1 MSDTPIRVALPRG
14 DLRAPLAERLT
25 AVGFA
30 PPGYGEGSRAYRF
43 TVEDRPRVA
52 VRVFSDEDIPIQIA
66 VGQYDLG
73 ITSRSSID
81 ELVTR
86 YGHDS
91 IVALRA
97 LDIGEARVV
106 LAAPPGTTL
115 AELGALRPLR
125 VATTYPHLT
134 ARFLNWLHAPDYRLI
149 EVWGRPEAWPPEDA
163 DAAVLA
169 LSADDEGSSVLAR
182 EGLEAI
188 AEVHRGSAWLVANRH
203 ALSERDLQEALDPLL
218 QLPARPAAPEGVRYG
233 PLRPAAIEV
242 RAHATQSRSRSRER
256 SDNGALRLA
265 VPDGHAQR
273 HTVEALAAAGIAFE
287 GYDQDQAVRRPRSP
301 IEGVTVKV
309 IRPQD
314 MPQAVALGR
323 FDVALTGR
331 DWLATHLAAFPA
343 SPVAELCD
351 LHRSRYRMG
360 AVVSEDVPA
369 ETIAEAVEYWRRDDP
384 RRAIRVASEYVE
396 LADQYARDRR
406 LGRYRVIP
414 IAGAS
419 EGFVPDDAEILI
431 EGSETGTTL
440 RANRLRMIDVI
451 MESTNCAIGST
462 IRPQGARGELRD
474 RLVERLAAAAPPAA
488 APPGDGPA

>member
-1 MSDTPIRVALPRG
+1 MSGDSIRVALPRG
-14 DLRAPLAERLT
+14 DLRAPLAERLG

-30 PPGYGEGSRAYRF
+30 PPGYGEGSRNYRF
-43 TVEDRPRVA
+43 TVDGRPRVA

-66 VGQYDLG
+66 LGQYDLG

-97 LDIGEARVV
+97 LDVGEARVV
-106 LAAPPGTTL
+106 LAAPTGTTL
-115 AELGALRPLR
+115 SDLGARRPLR
-125 VATTYPHLT
+125 VATTFPHLT
-134 ARFLNWLHAPDYRLI
+134 AQYLNWLRVPDYRLI
-149 EVWGRPEAWPPEDA
+149 EVWGQPQAWPPEDA

-169 LSADDEGSSVLAR
+169 VSGRDGMPAVLER
-182 EGLEAI
+182 EGLEVI

-203 ALSERDLQEALDPLL
+203 ALGEHDLREALDALL
-218 QLPARPAAPEGVRYG
+218 QLPARPPAPIGVLYG
-233 PLRPAAIEV
+233 PLRPTPLVQRRPVGA
-242 RAHATQSRSRSRER
+242 RATDVDAR
-256 SDNGALRLA
+256 DGGLRLA

-273 HTVEALAAAGIAFE
+273 HTVEALASAGIAFD
-287 GYDQDQAVRRPRSP
+287 GYDEQQAVRRPSSA

-343 SPVAELCD
+343 SPVVELCD

-369 ETIAEAVEYWRRDDP
+369 DTITEALAYWRRDDP

-396 LADQYARDRR
+396 LADHYARERH

-414 IAGAS
+414 IGGAS

-462 IRPQGARGELRD
+462 VRPPGARGELRD
-474 RLVERLAAAAPPAA
+474 RLVERLAAAAPPA
-488 APPGDGPA
+488 DGRA

>member
-1 MSDTPIRVALPRG
+1 MIGESIRVALPRG
-14 DLRAPLAERLT
+14 DLRAPLAERLA

-30 PPGYGEGSRAYRF
+30 PPGYGEGSRNYRF
-43 TVEDRPRVA
+43 TVEGRPRVA

-66 VGQYDLG
+66 LGQYDLG

-97 LDIGEARVV
+97 LDVGEARVV
-106 LAAPPGTTL
+106 LAAPSGTTVS
-115 AELGALRPLR
+115 ELGALRPLR
-125 VATTYPHLT
+125 VATTFPHLT
-134 ARFLNWLHAPDYRLI
+134 AQYLNWLRVPDYRLI
-149 EVWGRPEAWPPEDA
+149 EVWGQPQAWPPEDA
-163 DAAVLA
+163 DAAILAVPGRDGPPAVL
-169 LSADDEGSSVLAR
+169 ER
-182 EGLEAI
+182 EGLEVL

-203 ALSERDLQEALDPLL
+203 ALGEHDLGEALDALL
-218 QLPARPAAPEGVRYG
+218 QLPARPPAPIGVLYG
-233 PLRPAAIEV
+233 PLRPTPLVQRRPVGA
-242 RAHATQSRSRSRER
+242 RATDVDAR
-256 SDNGALRLA
+256 DGGLRLA

-273 HTVEALAAAGIAFE
+273 HTVEALASAGIAFD
-287 GYDQDQAVRRPRSP
+287 GYDEQQAVRRPRSA

-343 SPVAELCD
+343 SPVVELCD

-369 ETIAEAVEYWRRDDP
+369 DTITEALAYWRRDDP
-384 RRAIRVASEYVE
+384 GRAIRVASEYVE
-396 LADQYARDRR
+396 LADQYARERH

-414 IAGAS
+414 IGGAS

-462 IRPQGARGELRD
+462 VRPPGASGALRD
-474 RLVERLAAAAPPAA
+474 RLVERLAAAAPPD
-488 APPGDGPA
+488 GGGPA

>member
-1 MSDTPIRVALPRG
+1 MDDSIRVALPRG
-14 DLRAPLAERLT
+14 DLRAPLAGRLA
-25 AVGFA
+25 AVDFA
-30 PPGYGEGSRAYRF
+30 PSGYGEGSRQYRF
-43 TVEDRPRVA
+43 TVEGRPRVA

-66 VGQYDLG
+66 LGQYDLG

-97 LDIGEARVV
+97 LDVGEARVV
-106 LAAPPGTTL
+106 LAAPAGTTL
-115 AELGALRPLR
+115 AELGARRPLR

-134 ARFLNWLHAPDYRLI
+134 ARYLNWLRVPDYRLI
-149 EVWGRPEAWPPEDA
+149 EVWGQPQAWPPEDA
-163 DAAVLA
+163 DAAVLDV
-169 LSADDEGSSVLAR
+169 SAGEGTPEVLER

-188 AEVHRGSAWLVANRH
+188 AEIHRGSAWLVANRH
-203 ALSERDLQEALDPLL
+203 ALGEHDLREALDALL
-218 QLPARPAAPEGVRYG
+218 ELPARPPAAEGVLYG
-233 PLRPAAIEV
+233 PLRPTPLVLDRRPVDAGANGY
-242 RAHATQSRSRSRER
+242 ER
-256 SDNGALRLA
+256 LEGPLRLA

-287 GYDQDQAVRRPRSP
+287 GYDERQAVRRPRSA

-331 DWLATHLAAFPA
+331 DWLAAHLAAFPA
-343 SPVAELCD
+343 SPVVELCD

-369 ETIAEAVEYWRRDDP
+369 ETISDALAYWRRDDP
-384 RRAIRVASEYVE
+384 DRAIRVASEYVE
-396 LADQYARDRR
+396 LADHYARERH

-414 IAGAS
+414 IGGAS

-462 IRPQGARGELRD
+462 VRPPGARGELRD
-474 RLVERLAAAAPPAA
+474 RLVERLAAAAPPDDA
-488 APPGDGPA
+488 GPA

>member
-1 MSDTPIRVALPRG
+1 MIDESIRVALPRG

-30 PPGYGEGSRAYRF
+30 PPGYGEGSRNYRF
-43 TVEDRPRVA
+43 TVEGRPRVA

-66 VGQYDLG
+66 LGQYDLG

-97 LDIGEARVV
+97 LDVGEARVV
-106 LAAPPGTTL
+106 LAAPSGTTL
-115 AELGALRPLR
+115 SDLGARRPLR
-125 VATTYPHLT
+125 VATTFPHLT
-134 ARFLNWLHAPDYRLI
+134 AQYLNWLRVPDYRLI
-149 EVWGRPEAWPPEDA
+149 EVWGQPQAWPPEDA
-163 DAAVLA
+163 DAAILAVPGRDGAPAVL
-169 LSADDEGSSVLAR
+169 EH
-182 EGLEAI
+182 EGLEVI

-203 ALSERDLQEALDPLL
+203 ALGEHDLREALDALL
-218 QLPARPAAPEGVRYG
+218 QLPARPPAPIGVLYG
-233 PLRPAAIEV
+233 PLRPTPLVQRPAAGT
-242 RAHATQSRSRSRER
+242 RATDA
-256 SDNGALRLA
+256 GARDGRLRLA

-273 HTVEALAAAGIAFE
+273 HTVEALASAGIAFD
-287 GYDQDQAVRRPRSP
+287 GYDEQQAVRRPRSA

-343 SPVAELCD
+343 SPVVELCD

-369 ETIAEAVEYWRRDDP
+369 ETITEALAYWRRDDP
-384 RRAIRVASEYVE
+384 GRAIRVASEYVE
-396 LADQYARDRR
+396 LADHYARDRH

-414 IAGAS
+414 IGGAS

-462 IRPQGARGELRD
+462 VRPPGARGELRD
-474 RLVERLAAAAPPAA
+474 RLVERLAAAA
-488 APPGDGPA
+488 APDDGGPA

>member
-1 MSDTPIRVALPRG
+1 MIGESIRVALPRG
-14 DLRAPLAERLT
+14 DLRAPLAERLA

-30 PPGYGEGSRAYRF
+30 PPGYGEGSRNYRF
-43 TVEDRPRVA
+43 TVDGRPRVA

-66 VGQYDLG
+66 LGQYDLG

-97 LDIGEARVV
+97 LDVGEARVV
-106 LAAPPGTTL
+106 LAAPTGMTL
-115 AELGALRPLR
+115 SDLGARRPLR
-125 VATTYPHLT
+125 VATTFPHLT
-134 ARFLNWLHAPDYRLI
+134 AQYLNWLRVPDYRLI
-149 EVWGRPEAWPPEDA
+149 EVWGQPQAWPPEDA

-169 LSADDEGSSVLAR
+169 VSGRDGMPAVLER
-182 EGLEAI
+182 EGLEVI

-203 ALSERDLQEALDPLL
+203 ALGEHDLREALDALL
-218 QLPARPAAPEGVRYG
+218 QLPARPPAPIGVLYG
-233 PLRPAAIEV
+233 PLRPTPLVQRRPVGA
-242 RAHATQSRSRSRER
+242 RATDVDAR
-256 SDNGALRLA
+256 DGGLRLA

-273 HTVEALAAAGIAFE
+273 HTVEALASAGIAFD
-287 GYDQDQAVRRPRSP
+287 GYDEQQAVRRPRSA

-343 SPVAELCD
+343 SPVVELCD

-369 ETIAEAVEYWRRDDP
+369 DTITEALAYWRRDDP

-396 LADQYARDRR
+396 LADHYARERH

-414 IAGAS
+414 IGGAS

-462 IRPQGARGELRD
+462 VRPPGARGELRD
-474 RLVERLAAAAPPAA
+474 RLVERLAAAAPPA
-488 APPGDGPA
+488 DGRA